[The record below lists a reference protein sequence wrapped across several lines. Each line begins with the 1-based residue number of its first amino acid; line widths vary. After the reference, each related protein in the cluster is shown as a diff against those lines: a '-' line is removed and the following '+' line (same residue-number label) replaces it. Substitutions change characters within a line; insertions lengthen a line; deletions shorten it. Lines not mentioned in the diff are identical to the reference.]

1 MTKIKDFL
9 AFCAKWEKHG
19 NAVYWQGWRS
29 GPFPVLLLEVHVQGI
44 FRGKLDTVLKKILLD
59 IAILVPVILR
69 INIEIY
75 PKEIIMNLYKNI
87 V

>member
-1 MTKIKDFL
+1 MGKAWQCRVL
-9 AFCAKWEKHG
+9 ARME
-19 NAVYWQGWRS
+19 RS
-29 GPFPVLLLEVHVQGI
+29 GPFPVLLLEVHVQSI